1 MARARNRAGD
11 SGWPAALGGALL
23 LVALGFVLGMVAGFA
38 MEAPGLLMD
47 HLAGRSTEVPLAP
60 AGPAAA
66 SASAAAESATGPGAA
81 STPGA
86 QGRAVEA
93 APFSPGASSL
103 AAAAPAK
110 RAASSAAS
118 RRAAARRAPAPAPAQ
133 RTAARAPVQRTA
145 AVQSSR
151 APAPP
156 AGRFSVQVS
165 AFASANSAR
174 SMASALRADGVPAQ
188 VVDTQSG
195 NARYKVRVGP
205 LATKAEAQRMAQ
217 RLTDERGLDT
227 WVVAGERR

>member
-1 MARARNRAGD
+1 MARARNRADD

-66 SASAAAESATGPGAA
+66 STSAAAESAAAPGAA
-81 STPGA
+81 STAGA
-86 QGRAVEA
+86 WGRAAES
-93 APFSPGASSL
+93 APFSPGASSP
-103 AAAAPAK
+103 AAAPAK
-110 RAASSAAS
+110 RAAPPADS
-118 RRAAARRAPAPAPAQ
+118 RRA
-133 RTAARAPVQRTA
+133 TARAPVQRTA
-145 AVQSSR
+145 ARAPAQRTAAAQTAPR
-151 APAPP
+151 APAPSG
-156 AGRFSVQVS
+156 GRFSVQVS

-188 VVDTQSG
+188 VVDTQRG

-217 RLTDERGLDT
+217 RLTRERGLDT